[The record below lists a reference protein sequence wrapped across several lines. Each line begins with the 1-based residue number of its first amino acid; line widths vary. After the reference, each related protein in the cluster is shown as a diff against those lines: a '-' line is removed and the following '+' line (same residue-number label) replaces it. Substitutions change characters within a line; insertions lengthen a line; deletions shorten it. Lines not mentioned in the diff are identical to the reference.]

1 MTSKQLRPL
10 DTIAAP
16 GADNLRSINGIGPA
30 VERRLNDAGIRT
42 FVQLAALS
50 PDEIATAVANVAG
63 LSAKRI
69 AEQDWISQAR
79 ALDQALTIQP
89 QETGTPTGGQRH
101 EAFTVHLVLNDDNG
115 VHHTRVEHIRGG
127 EKETWAGWHA
137 DRLAGFIVDHATLRL
152 TPAEPMLALAATDD
166 YAAPLSAPP
175 QRTSI
180 LRLRDLATLPAG
192 DQEARGSFGYGEAFG
207 VRLTLDLTE
216 VSAAVEA
223 RLDYTAV
230 VYAKKLDGGPRQIV
244 GEATG
249 TILLADQISLSVTGA
264 ALARGMYR
272 LEAAVTLKPA
282 SGQSAPRPEVM
293 AWLEGD
299 LLQIY

>member
-1 MTSKQLRPL
+1 MEDVRAPRRLARVCSRNRWWGFVSGPDQRCSKEGTAMTSKHLRPL

-30 VERRLNDAGIRT
+30 VENRLNDAGIRT
-42 FVQLAALS
+42 FAQLAALS
-50 PDEIATAVANVAG
+50 PDELATVVANVAG

-69 AEQDWISQAR
+69 AEQDWVGQAR
-79 ALDQALTIQP
+79 ALDQAQIVQT
-89 QETGTPTGGQRH
+89 QESNAPTGGQRH
-101 EAFTVHLVLNDDNG
+101 EVFTVHLVLNDDSG

-127 EKETWAGWHA
+127 EKETWAGWHV

-192 DQEARGSFGYGEAFG
+192 DQ
-207 VRLTLDLTE
+207 
-216 VSAAVEA
+216 
-223 RLDYTAV
+223 
-230 VYAKKLDGGPRQIV
+230 
-244 GEATG
+244 
-249 TILLADQISLSVTGA
+249 
-264 ALARGMYR
+264 
-272 LEAAVTLKPA
+272 
-282 SGQSAPRPEVM
+282 
-293 AWLEGD
+293 
-299 LLQIY
+299 